1 MPSRSRA
8 LPSGR
13 CAASGHLATEDLGSC
28 VLRAG
33 VLGPPGDAQPWGRAG
48 WGRRPPPPGAQHC
61 PSRPA
66 PLTFLGQWPGPWTSG
81 SLSAVHFQ
89 GRDQRATEEVC
100 VILSEAMAGHDH
112 F

>member
-1 MPSRSRA
+1 MPGGSRV

-13 CAASGHLATEDLGSC
+13 CDTPGRLAAEDLSSC

-48 WGRRPPPPGAQHC
+48 WGRRPPPGAQHC

-66 PLTFLGQWPGPWTSG
+66 PLTFLGQWPGLRTSG
-81 SLSAVHFQ
+81 SLGGAVHFQ

-112 F
+112 V